1 MLIREE
7 PATEL
12 TVATRI
18 LAKAGALSPTG
29 RVAILVGTEVVYI
42 TSGSVSAEAMTPYDI
57 AAVHL
62 GDGSVLYGTPPD
74 DLAPYLS
81 ALRADGV
88 GAVAAAADETFVTAG
103 SVKACVAVLLGR
115 PWEELE
121 REARVTGALFGAYP
135 AERDQSD

>member
-1 MLIREE
+1 MLIRED

-18 LAKAGALSPTG
+18 LAKAGVLGPTG

-42 TSGSVSAEAMTPYDI
+42 SNRSVSSEAMTPYDI

-62 GDGSVLYGTPPD
+62 VDGSVLYGVPPE
-74 DLAPYLS
+74 DLEPYLA

-88 GAVAAAADETFVTAG
+88 GAVARVVDETFVTAG
-103 SVKACVAVLLGR
+103 SVRQCVGALLRR
-115 PWEELE
+115 PWDELE

-135 AERDQSD
+135 SERDAHD